1 MLPGRVRVA
10 PEGERA
16 QDRAVDGP
24 GPSGCA
30 GGHDEAGHR
39 NRREDETNRYPH
51 GHPPCCQRRERS
63 DHGIGRF
70 GRCQRGLQRC
80 FVEPP
85 PRDPGETRAQLRRA
99 AARDSRL
106 HELADRGD
114 GLGVVRH
121 RSGHGTEDEG
131 DLALGSLAHPGGD
144 LRGGPP
150 HDLLEALRELSADGD
165 RAVRLS
171 GRERA
176 ERHGKALR
184 RLEGDDGI
192 RTLRKLLPER
202 FEGAAATREVADE
215 LVALADEAARDER
228 RLHRGRARQNRD
240 LDAGVQRRPHE
251 PRTRVADPGK
261 PRVAHERDALPSAQ
275 ARQHLGRPGGL
286 VVLVVRE
293 QACADAV
300 AAEQGLRPAGV
311 LAEDDVRLGELAQ
324 DAQRDVLEVPDRRRA
339 DRERHAAETPSS
351 ASKATSPAPTRPAA
365 VPSSART
372 ILTRSRAGGGA
383 PPPADPPS
391 RRDRRPRRGS
401 SCRRGRRRSR
411 AAGPRDA
418 ATILRR
424 MARTDKPYRVYR
436 GGRVRGGVPLRTKPA
451 RPEAKDG
458 EDRYRGP
465 SKPARE
471 RKRWG
476 WGRRIGVGLALF
488 VLLLVV
494 WTLAGYLS
502 FRGGVGAANKRVSPG
517 TKAALDSQDGLLLS
531 HATDILLLGS
541 DHSSSDARAGDRHS
555 DSIMLVRTDPSHHRI
570 IYLSIPRDLRVP
582 IPGHGDSKIN
592 AAFQIGGPALAI
604 RTVRHFTGL
613 PINHVVTVDFGSFK
627 QLIDDVGGVD
637 IDVPENILSNRFD
650 CPYASQARCQRWP
663 GWRFRKGKQHMNGQR
678 ALIYSRIRENRLN
691 PSESDVTRAERQQQV
706 LNALMS

>member
-1 MLPGRVRVA
+1 
-10 PEGERA
+10 
-16 QDRAVDGP
+16 
-24 GPSGCA
+24 
-30 GGHDEAGHR
+30 
-39 NRREDETNRYPH
+39 
-51 GHPPCCQRRERS
+51 
-63 DHGIGRF
+63 
-70 GRCQRGLQRC
+70 
-80 FVEPP
+80 
-85 PRDPGETRAQLRRA
+85 
-99 AARDSRL
+99 
-106 HELADRGD
+106 
-114 GLGVVRH
+114 
-121 RSGHGTEDEG
+121 
-131 DLALGSLAHPGGD
+131 
-144 LRGGPP
+144 
-150 HDLLEALRELSADGD
+150 
-165 RAVRLS
+165 
-171 GRERA
+171 
-176 ERHGKALR
+176 
-184 RLEGDDGI
+184 
-192 RTLRKLLPER
+192 
-202 FEGAAATREVADE
+202 
-215 LVALADEAARDER
+215 
-228 RLHRGRARQNRD
+228 
-240 LDAGVQRRPHE
+240 
-251 PRTRVADPGK
+251 
-261 PRVAHERDALPSAQ
+261 
-275 ARQHLGRPGGL
+275 
-286 VVLVVRE
+286 
-293 QACADAV
+293 
-300 AAEQGLRPAGV
+300 
-311 LAEDDVRLGELAQ
+311 
-324 DAQRDVLEVPDRRRA
+324 
-339 DRERHAAETPSS
+339 
-351 ASKATSPAPTRPAA
+351 
-365 VPSSART
+365 
-372 ILTRSRAGGGA
+372 
-383 PPPADPPS
+383 
-391 RRDRRPRRGS
+391 
-401 SCRRGRRRSR
+401 
-411 AAGPRDA
+411 
-418 ATILRR
+418 

-650 CPYASQARCQRWP
+650 CPYATQARCQRWP
-663 GWRFRKGKQHMNGQR
+663 GWRFHKGEQHMNGQR

-691 PSESDVTRAERQQQV
+691 PSESDVTRAERQQRVVQATIHKLSSFGTYLSAPFKAGKYMRPV
-706 LNALMS
+706 ATDLSAWQLVQLGWVYKRAGAGRAYHCRLGGSASSIGGQSVIVPTQENFAVVHMVKGDSAPQPPPPGSGPYGPGCVIGDRGLG